1 MKLVKLIISLAII
14 GLIGLFVGQNFK
26 AWTAPVSFNLDLW
39 ILGKTEWSLDLYVI
53 ILISAAMGLLVGV
66 LLMFKPY
73 FRTRK
78 TLARERKERKEAAQG
93 EVIQVTDNKAQASQ
107 A

>member
-1 MKLVKLIISLAII
+1 MKLVKLIFSLAII
-14 GLIGLFVGQNFK
+14 GLIGLFVGQNIK
-26 AWTAPVSFNLDLW
+26 AWTGPVSFNLDLW
-39 ILGKTEWSLDLYVI
+39 ILGKTEWSLELYTI
-53 ILISAAMGLLVGV
+53 ILISAILGLLIGV

-78 TLARERKERKEAAQG
+78 LLARERKEKKEAAQG
-93 EVIQVTDNKAQASQ
+93 EVIQVNENQAQASQ